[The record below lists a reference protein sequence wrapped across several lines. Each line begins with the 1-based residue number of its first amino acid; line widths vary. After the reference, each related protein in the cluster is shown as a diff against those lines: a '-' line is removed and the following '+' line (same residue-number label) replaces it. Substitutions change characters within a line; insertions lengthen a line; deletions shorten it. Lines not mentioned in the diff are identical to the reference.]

1 MGGNRESI
9 SKRLRFEIF
18 KRDSFTCQYCGR
30 TSPDVLLEVDHI
42 KPLAGGGKNDILNL
56 VTSCR
61 DCNRGKGKTELSDN
75 AEITKQRRQ
84 LEEMNERRSQLEMMV
99 KWREELEAMNE
110 KFVDLVSDH
119 LEAVTGLEASDIG
132 RRAIRKALYEFSVAE
147 VIAAIDAG
155 LNTYRS
161 LPDLEKFR
169 MVLEKL
175 GGICYNRRKNLG
187 NAKVH

>member
-1 MGGNRESI
+1 MGVNRVSI

-18 KRDSFTCQYCGR
+18 KRDNFTCQYCGK

-84 LEEMNERRSQLEMMV
+84 LEEMNERRNQLKMMV
-99 KWREELEAMNE
+99 KWREELETMNE
-110 KFVDLVSDH
+110 KFVDIASDH

-155 LNTYRS
+155 LNTYRNLS
-161 LPDLEKFR
+161 DRGKCEA
-169 MVLEKL
+169 VLTKL
-175 GGICYNRRKNLG
+175 GGICYNRRKNGG
-187 NAKVH
+187 NATIH